1 MMARDGAWCG
11 SCAGG
16 LGWVMTWRRAR
27 MVLLSTQGMDVP
39 AIAKIACAKSK
50 PADHDLPFPVLKL
63 VEAGGVPGRR
73 GGWWS
78 TTSAARA
85 CGPAPR
91 GGRQRLKTWKASRDP
106 NYAAKKARVEH
117 LSAIADGEVVPEAGE
132 LAMIF
137 CVDEVGPFNP
147 HARPG
152 RPGAAISGKSEEPGR
167 QPRPRTRAAA
177 GRWRG
182 RAKPPERLTARL
194 VRRQA

>member
-73 GGWWS
+73 GGG
-78 TTSAARA
+78 RRHQPR
-85 CGPAPR
+85 GPAVLLR
-91 GGRQRLKTWKASRDP
+91 EEG
-106 NYAAKKARVEH
+106 V
-117 LSAIADGEVVPEAGE
+117 SA
-132 LAMIF
+132 
-137 CVDEVGPFNP
+137 
-147 HARPG
+147 
-152 RPGAAISGKSEEPGR
+152 
-167 QPRPRTRAAA
+167 
-177 GRWRG
+177 
-182 RAKPPERLTARL
+182 
-194 VRRQA
+194 